1 MISRGAFILV
11 AAFWVAMNVLLWRAE
26 YGPLNGGTPV
36 PLDLVC
42 RKILTA
48 PDASSLSV
56 YQDGQRMGFCEFS
69 TSVEQEMAKLD
80 EDQPPPEGLVSSAG
94 YQIRLT
100 GNVALGDF
108 TNRVQFHGSVEFSP
122 QREWRELDL
131 RFSTR
136 SAKVEIHS
144 LATNQTVSVQI
155 TNVEGS
161 SFSRTFT
168 FAELQ
173 NPNTLLRTLDQNF
186 GGSGFLS
193 GLDLPFAS
201 QNTTTLAQSIPWE
214 ACRVRLMVGRE
225 PVSAYRLETR
235 VLGQPIVIHISTLG
249 EILRAD
255 LPGDVT
261 ATLDEWSKS

>member
-1 MISRGAFILV
+1 MISRGAFFLV
-11 AAFWVAMNVLLWRAE
+11 AVFWAAMNILLWRAE
-26 YGPLNGGTPV
+26 YGSRNGGIQV

-56 YQDGQRMGFCEFS
+56 YQDGQKMGFCEFS
-69 TSVEQEMAKLD
+69 TSIQQEMANLD
-80 EDQPPPEGLVSSAG
+80 ENQPPPEGLVASTG

-100 GNVALGDF
+100 GNVAFGDF
-108 TNRVQFHGSVEFSP
+108 TNRVKFDGRVGFSP
-122 QREWRELDL
+122 RREWRELNL
-131 RFSTR
+131 KISTR
-136 SAKVEIHS
+136 LATVEIHS

-155 TNVEGS
+155 TNVDS
-161 SFSRTFT
+161 PSFSRVFT

-186 GGSGFLS
+186 GGNGLLS

-201 QNTTTLAQSIPWE
+201 QNTTGLAQGIPWE
-214 ACRVRLMVGRE
+214 ARRVRLMVRRE

-235 VLGQPIVIHISTLG
+235 LLGQPIVIQVSTLG

-255 LPGDVT
+255 LPGGVT
-261 ATLDEWSKS
+261 ATLDEWSKP